1 MQVKVINNSKNKLP
15 IYAHAGDAGLDLMAD
30 FSHSDTIMAHNGEWD
45 SERKVFILFSGG
57 RAAIP
62 TGLYTEIP
70 HGYKL
75 DIQPRSGLA
84 IKQGITVHN
93 SPGLIDENY
102 RGEICV
108 ILFNA
113 GDEPFEIKQG
123 DKIAQ
128 AVLTQYTPI
137 EWVLSTTLEE
147 SDRGDKGFGS
157 SGV

>member
-1 MQVKVINNSKNKLP
+1 
-15 IYAHAGDAGLDLMAD
+15 
-30 FSHSDTIMAHNGEWD
+30 
-45 SERKVFILFSGG
+45 
-57 RAAIP
+57 
-62 TGLYTEIP
+62 
-70 HGYKL
+70 
-75 DIQPRSGLA
+75 
-84 IKQGITVHN
+84 
-93 SPGLIDENY
+93 
-102 RGEICV
+102 V

>member
-1 MQVKVINNSKNKLP
+1 M
-15 IYAHAGDAGLDLMAD
+15 
-30 FSHSDTIMAHNGEWD
+30 
-45 SERKVFILFSGG
+45 
-57 RAAIP
+57 
-62 TGLYTEIP
+62 
-70 HGYKL
+70 
-75 DIQPRSGLA
+75 
-84 IKQGITVHN
+84 
-93 SPGLIDENY
+93 NY

>member
-1 MQVKVINNSKNKLP
+1 MRVKVINKGKNELP
-15 IYAHAGDAGLDLMAD
+15 QYAHKGDAGMDLRAD
-30 FSHSDTIMAHNGEWD
+30 FSHVNDIMAHNGEWD
-45 SERKVFILFSGG
+45 DKRKVFILFSGG

-113 GDEPFEIKQG
+113 SDEPFEIKQG
-123 DKIAQ
+123 DRIGQ

-147 SDRGDKGFGS
+147 TDRGKNGFGS